1 MSDGRSEEISED
13 RLGILAGLSA
23 LSLSGNIRSNIYLQ
37 RNEEEKGFWILT
49 EKGLRTET
57 DRTRLE

>member
-13 RLGILAGLSA
+13 RLGTLAGLSA

-49 EKGLRTET
+49 EKGLRTER